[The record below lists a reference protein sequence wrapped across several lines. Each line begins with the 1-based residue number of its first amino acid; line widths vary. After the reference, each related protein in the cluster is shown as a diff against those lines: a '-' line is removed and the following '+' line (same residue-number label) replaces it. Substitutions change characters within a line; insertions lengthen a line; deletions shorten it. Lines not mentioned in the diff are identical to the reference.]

1 MLLNQF
7 ITLSVFF
14 HSFTFVSSDKVLFIF
29 CNMCLLILPISF
41 FAGFSNLVVYRF
53 KKFSLRSFNVVK
65 LLPVLL
71 ILILLMTF
79 TSLVC
84 LIPSLF
90 IFVAVHL
97 SVFLYFHVIAF
108 CKRFE
113 YSSLLRR
120 YIFDILSAAVKVFF
134 DDRIPLRSLASVL
147 WNLLSTFRN
156 LRFFTNFIKSSS
168 NYTNYFTCGGYLVLF
183 KPNVNPVLCPVGS
196 VRFLPFIKNMAFQ
209 LIFLIKSST
218 FCIRCNL

>member
-1 MLLNQF
+1 
-7 ITLSVFF
+7 
-14 HSFTFVSSDKVLFIF
+14 
-29 CNMCLLILPISF
+29 MCLLILPISPI
-41 FAGFSNLVVYRF
+41 AEFSNLVIGLF
-53 KKFSLRSFNVVK
+53 KKYILWSFKVMK
-65 LLPVLL
+65 LLPLPL
-71 ILILLMTF
+71 ISILSMMF
-79 TSLVC
+79 ASLVC
-84 LIPSLF
+84 LITSLF
-90 IFVAVHL
+90 IFVAAHV
-97 SVFLYFHVIAF
+97 SVFLYFDVTAF
-108 CKRFE
+108 CKSFE

-120 YIFDILSAAVKVFF
+120 YIFHVLSAAVKVLF
-134 DDRIPLRSLASVL
+134 DDRIPFRSLASVL

>member
-1 MLLNQF
+1 MFN
-7 ITLSVFF
+7 
-14 HSFTFVSSDKVLFIF
+14 SF
-29 CNMCLLILPISF
+29 
-41 FAGFSNLVVYRF
+41 
-53 KKFSLRSFNVVK
+53 
-65 LLPVLL
+65 
-71 ILILLMTF
+71 
-79 TSLVC
+79 
-84 LIPSLF
+84 LF
-90 IFVAVHL
+90 IFVVVL
-97 SVFLYFHVIAF
+97 LCVFLYFDVIEF
-108 CKRFE
+108 FIFLLF
-113 YSSLLRR
+113 LLRR
-120 YIFDILSAAVKVFF
+120 YIFKVLSAAVTVLF
-134 DDRIPLRSLASVL
+134 DDLIPFRSLASAF